1 MDTGTL
7 SGRRVVVVVVP
18 ADGMILS
25 LGTAATNRFIFNS
38 SKMIYE
44 YEGTVE

>member
-7 SGRRVVVVVVP
+7 SGRRVVVVP

-25 LGTAATNRFIFNS
+25 LGTAVTNRFVFNS
-38 SKMIYE
+38 PKMIYE